1 MVCREAA
8 LLAIREALGA
18 EREARRAQGFG
29 FRGGGLVRFVQGF
42 VSVHWVLRA

>member
-18 EREARRAQGFG
+18 EKEARQAQGFG
-29 FRGGGLVRFVQGF
+29 FREVRFVRGF